1 VENKKNTQH
10 FTVFKCRS
18 NTCDPVPMELIG
30 EEPFLIRIEDKSYSV
45 VMRTPGNEIHH
56 AAGFCLGEGLVNT
69 PDDIKT
75 MGYDTNLDPNTI
87 DVWLTP
93 ERRHKVAHLLKRKGF
108 ISQTSCGICGKEMLR
123 DIQSAVQ
130 PAPDGFSFTLDQAFG
145 CIAALSKNQKFY
157 QRTRGSH
164 AALVFG
170 ENGDVLAFAEDV
182 GRHNG
187 LDKAIGKAFLD
198 HTLDRARILV
208 LSSRISYELVQK
220 AARAR
225 IQVMISN
232 SRPTA
237 LAAQMGASLN
247 MTLAFPTGD
256 DQLMVVCGEN
266 RIIQDNNNMR
276 VIF

>member
-1 VENKKNTQH
+1 MESKKNTQH

-18 NTCDPVPMELIG
+18 NTCDAVPMELIG

-45 VMRTPGNEIHH
+45 VMRTPGNEIRH

-75 MGYDTNLDPNTI
+75 MGYDADLDPNVI

-93 ERRHKVAHLLKRKGF
+93 ERRDKVGHLLKRKGF
-108 ISQTSCGICGKEMLR
+108 VSQTSCGICGKEMLR
-123 DIQSAVQ
+123 DIESAVK
-130 PAPDGFSFTLDQAFG
+130 PAPDGFTFSLDRAFA

-164 AALVFG
+164 AALLFSKT
-170 ENGDVLAFAEDV
+170 GDVLAFAEDV

-187 LDKAIGKAFLD
+187 LDKAVGKAFLD
-198 HTLDRARILV
+198 HTLDMAGILV

-225 IQVMISN
+225 IPVMISN

-256 DQLMVVCGEN
+256 DQFMVVCGEN
-266 RIIQDNNNMR
+266 RIIHDNNNMR
-276 VIF
+276 GIS